1 MPERSNAAIADA
13 LDEVGTLLA
22 AQDAHPSRVAAYC
35 RAAAMVRT
43 LPEPLAPA
51 SRRLPRTGVQLP
63 GIGPSLARAIGELAA
78 TGRLGLLDRLRG
90 HDDGEARLTTVPG
103 IGPALAHR
111 IHETLGIETL
121 EELEHAARTGRLT
134 RVPGFGRRRARMVL
148 TDLQARLQAR
158 LVRPAPTVAEPPV
171 AEMLAVDRAYRERA
185 RTGTLVKI
193 APRRLNP
200 TREAWLPVM
209 HVRRG
214 AREYTALFSNTAR
227 SHALGTT
234 RDWVVLYVDEDH
246 HERQATIVTER
257 CGPLAG
263 KRVVRGREIECEAY
277 YAGAASGGID
287 MPQPAGDASLAPR
300 ASGREAPP
308 RTPARQNDRA
318 PLKPDVRNADTVLRG
333 SS

>member
-1 MPERSNAAIADA
+1 MPERTNNAAVADA

-22 AQDAHPSRVAAYC
+22 AQDAHPSRVVAYHGAAE
-35 RAAAMVRT
+35 MVRA
-43 LPEPLAPA
+43 LPEPLAPDG
-51 SRRLPRTGVQLP
+51 RRTGVQLP

-103 IGPALAHR
+103 IGLALAHR

-121 EELEHAARTGRLT
+121 EELELAARSGRLA
-134 RVPGFGRRRARMVL
+134 RVPGIGARRARMVL
-148 TDLQARLQAR
+148 TDLQARLEAR
-158 LVRPAPTVAEPPV
+158 LVRPAPATAEPPV
-171 AEMLAVDRAYRERA
+171 AEMLAIDRAYRERVRA
-185 RTGTLVKI
+185 GTLVKI

-227 SHALGTT
+227 AHALRAT

-246 HERQATIVTER
+246 HERQATVVTETR
-257 CGPLAG
+257 GALAG
-263 KRVVRGREIECEAY
+263 KRVIRGREVECAAY
-277 YAGAASGGID
+277 YAGAAAAAR
-287 MPQPAGDASLAPR
+287 PAGAVPPRRREDAAPR
-300 ASGREAPP
+300 PSRIDPSPP
-308 RTPARQNDRA
+308 A
-318 PLKPDVRNADTVLRG
+318 
-333 SS
+333 